1 MKGMKGISVDS
12 KKPKSIGFGFTATI
26 YLVIIMTYAVL
37 KFTFNK
43 ISSYEKNMIF
53 IDNLPRLVS
62 LPALFTILLVIQFF
76 INTYNLKEACGENV
90 ISKIPLISAV
100 STMFFIFGGILI
112 ALAMNESWKSPFG
125 NTFGYMLAGKMAGAS
140 TKDVTYD
147 LIEVLKKSNRKPKEI
162 ETLDRLLTDH
172 TLLINEITP
181 SKFNDYINTLNVN
194 VKSAEDT
201 LVKLYNIVLAK
212 DIISELVWYFLT
224 MILVITLNSNKIM
237 SVKCQHDEKKL
248 LDAMKEI
255 EIEEEKEEEDE
266 EDIEL

>member
-1 MKGMKGISVDS
+1 MKGISVDR
-12 KKPKSIGFGFTATI
+12 KKPKIIGFGFTATI
-26 YLVIIMTYAVL
+26 YLVIIMTYALL

-43 ISSYEKNMIF
+43 ITSYEQNMIF
-53 IDNLPRLVS
+53 TDKLPSLVS
-62 LPALFTILLVIQFF
+62 LPALFIILFVIQLF
-76 INTYNLKEACGENV
+76 INLNNLKETCGGNV
-90 ISKIPLISAV
+90 SSKTPLMSAAT
-100 STMFFIFGGILI
+100 TMFFIFGGIVI

-125 NTFGYMLAGKMAGAS
+125 NTFGYVFAGRFAGAS

-194 VKSAEDT
+194 VKTAQDT
-201 LVKLYNIVLAK
+201 LVKLYNIILAK
-212 DIISELVWYFLT
+212 DIISELIWYFLT
-224 MILVITLNSNKIM
+224 MILVTTLNSNKIM

-255 EIEEEKEEEDE
+255 EIEEAKEDEDE